1 MLGIRMSH
9 RFGNCASL
17 CAVRSPEDLRVFTV
31 LSKTKKRVVK
41 SVKPSFYP
49 LGFEILASEDT
60 TSLYSL
66 HSVQ

>member
-1 MLGIRMSH
+1 MSH
-9 RFGNCASL
+9 RFGNYASL

-41 SVKPSFYP
+41 SVKPFYP